1 MRFTRVSLRNFKCY
15 EDADVRLDRGVTV
28 IHGLNG
34 SGKSS
39 LLEACFF
46 ALYGASALDKTLD
59 EIVTIGAEEAEIDLW
74 FTHAGNDYHVHRRVR
89 NTGERASTPDCTLET
104 PSGSID
110 GVTDVEEY
118 VGDLLRMDAEAFVN
132 CAYVRQGEVNKLI
145 NASPSTRQDMLDDL
159 LQLGKLED
167 YRQRAGDARLGV
179 EDVKSNVAGKLDQ
192 LDEQIEAKEAENP
205 HDMLASLQSEL
216 ADVTEDIENYEDQR
230 ETARETLEDAE
241 SVLDAYEEKRAELD
255 DVAETISDVREAIAE
270 TEREREELADEIGE
284 HREQADDLEA
294 EADDLVAETELD
306 EADAGAAEAK
316 REELAARRD
325 RVSEQAQEAGQ
336 EMSGVKQQ
344 ADNAAERSDDLEA
357 RAADLREAADE
368 LESEVEELDAE
379 REEAIE
385 RIEELD
391 EEIAEA
397 KAAFEDAPVEFG
409 NAEAYLDSLN
419 ADLDDLRERREGVRA
434 DLRSA
439 EDRVEE
445 AEELLDAGKCPEC
458 GQPIEGSPHVESVEE
473 YRERVADLEAE
484 LETIEA
490 DVEDVTE
497 RIDRTEGLVEREREV
512 ADLER
517 NRELAVERREDR
529 EDAASEAHE
538 EAEAKRE
545 QADDLEAEAEDARE
559 EAESKREQAE
569 AKREELAELNAE
581 QSTLKER
588 IERLAD
594 LADVLEE
601 AADHRD
607 AADQLAEKRA
617 SLDDRNGERRDRLS
631 DLRERK
637 QRLEADFDEDRIK
650 AAKADKERAED
661 YLEQVEPKLDDLH
674 ERRDELQGQIG
685 AAENAI
691 EELEALRDQRETVAA
706 RLDELQE
713 IHDEVSELEST
724 YGDLRAELR
733 QQNVAKLERLLN
745 ETFELVYQND
755 SYARIE
761 LSGDYELTVYQ
772 KDGEPL
778 EPEQLSGGER
788 ALFNLSLRCAIYR
801 LLAEGIDGE
810 APLPPLIL
818 DEPTVFLDSGH
829 VSQLV
834 ELVEQMR
841 RMGVEQ
847 IVVVSHDDEL
857 VDAADDVVR
866 VEKDATTNRSRVV
879 RDPEEVLAD

>member
-1 MRFTRVSLRNFKCY
+1 MRFTRVSLQNFKCY

-59 EIVTIGAEEAEIDLW
+59 EIVTIGEEEAEIDLW
-74 FTHAGNDYHVHRRVR
+74 FAHAGEDYHVHRRVR
-89 NTGERASTPDCTLET
+89 YTGDRATTADCVLET

-159 LQLGKLED
+159 LQLGKLEE

-179 EDVKSNVAGKLDQ
+179 EDVKSNVEGKLDQ
-192 LDEQIEAKEAENP
+192 LDEQIADKEADSP
-205 HDMLASLQSEL
+205 HETLAALQSDL
-216 ADVTEDIENYEDQR
+216 ADVREDIENYEEQR
-230 ETARETLEDAE
+230 DTARETLEDARD
-241 SVLDAYEEKRAELD
+241 VLERFEEKREELA
-255 DVAETISDVREAIAE
+255 DVEDTIADVREAIAE
-270 TEREREELADEIGE
+270 TESERDDLADRVSDLRAAAEELDA
-284 HREQADDLEA
+284 EA
-294 EADDLVAETELD
+294 EGLAADTDLDSANVE
-306 EADAGAAEAK
+306 AAEALRDDLATE
-316 REELAARRD
+316 REDVTERISEVAPE
-325 RVSEQAQEAGQ
+325 VSKLQTE
-336 EMSGVKQQ
+336 
-344 ADNAAERSDDLEA
+344 ADNAAER
-357 RAADLREAADE
+357 ADE
-368 LESEVEELDAE
+368 LDERAEERRETATELEEQADEAE
-379 REEAIE
+379 AEYEEAVE

-391 EEIAEA
+391 AEIEAE

-409 NAEAYLDSLN
+409 DAEAHRDSLE
-419 ADLDDLRERREGVRA
+419 ADLDDLRERREDVRA
-434 DLRSA
+434 DLQSA

-445 AEELLDAGKCPEC
+445 AEALLEEGKCPEC
-458 GQPIEGSPHVESVEE
+458 GQPVDGSPHVESVDE
-473 YRERVADLEAE
+473 YRERVSDLEGQ

-490 DVEDVTE
+490 DVEDVRE
-497 RIDRTEGLVEREREV
+497 RIDRAESLVERERQV
-512 ADLER
+512 AELER
-517 NRELAVERREDR
+517 NRELAVERRDDR
-529 EDAASEAHE
+529 EDAAAEARE
-538 EAEAKRE
+538 EAETKRE
-545 QADDLEAEAEDARE
+545 AADELEAQAEEAREEAETKREAAEDARE
-559 EAESKREQAE
+559 E
-569 AKREELAELNAE
+569 LASLNAE
-581 QSTLKER
+581 QSALKER
-588 IERLAD
+588 IEALDD
-594 LADVLEE
+594 LVDVLEA
-601 AADHRD
+601 AADKREE
-607 AADQLAEKRA
+607 ADQLAEKRSDLA
-617 SLDDRNGERRDRLS
+617 DRNDERRERLG

-637 QRLEADFDEDRIK
+637 QSLEAAFDDDRIEQ
-650 AAKADKERAED
+650 AREDKQRAED
-661 YLEQVEPKLDDLH
+661 YIEKVEPKLDDLYE
-674 ERRDELQGQIG
+674 ERDSLQGRIG

-691 EELEALRDQRETVAA
+691 EELEALREQRETVTA
-706 RLDELQE
+706 RLDELQG
-713 IHDEVSELEST
+713 IHDEVSELESM

-733 QQNVAKLERLLN
+733 RQNVTKLERLLN
-745 ETFELVYQND
+745 ETFDLVYQND

-778 EPEQLSGGER
+778 EPDQLSGGER

-801 LLAEGIDGE
+801 LLAEGIEGD
-810 APLPPLIL
+810 APMPPLIL

-834 ELVEQMR
+834 ELVESMR
-841 RMGVEQ
+841 RLGVEQ

-879 RDPEEVLAD
+879 RDADEVLAD